1 MGWGLLPPPGDAAV
15 AAEEAAAAAAAWMLM
30 YLVAVDEAAVFGTTN
45 AALAGVEVVNCNKLQ
60 HAYLLY
66 YKSTLL
72 ERVFLQKTHIFSLR
86 NKFIFSFI

>member
-1 MGWGLLPPPGDAAV
+1 MLRTLMGWGLLPPPGDAAV
-15 AAEEAAAAAAAWMLM
+15 AAEEAAAWMLM

-66 YKSTLL
+66 
-72 ERVFLQKTHIFSLR
+72 
-86 NKFIFSFI
+86 

>member
-1 MGWGLLPPPGDAAV
+1 MLRTLMGWGLLPPPGDAAV
-15 AAEEAAAAAAAWMLM
+15 AAAEEAAAAWMLM

-66 YKSTLL
+66 
-72 ERVFLQKTHIFSLR
+72 
-86 NKFIFSFI
+86 

>member
-15 AAEEAAAAAAAWMLM
+15 AAEEAAAWMLM

-72 ERVFLQKTHIFSLR
+72 ERVFFPTPHPTDFQSSK
-86 NKFIFSFI
+86 

>member
-15 AAEEAAAAAAAWMLM
+15 AAAEEAAAAAWMLM

-60 HAYLLY
+60 QAYLLY

-72 ERVFLQKTHIFSLR
+72 ERVFFPKKRSFSVYKI
-86 NKFIFSFI
+86 NSFLSS